1 MTLPPRAV
9 VVYRPTP
16 LDEQLAR
23 HGTKGAAEFFLA
35 SRGRSLA
42 DVDSRHQAV
51 RTALDAVGATIPPD
65 WRRGMVARADL
76 DRFLFE
82 PEDIVIVVGQDGL
95 VANVAKYL
103 DAQPVL
109 GVNPEPGVNPGA
121 LVPLAVNELGGLLP
135 SVAAGRAQLE
145 RRTMVLA
152 ATDDGQ
158 ELIALNEVYVG
169 HPSHQSARYQIIAPQ
184 NQGERQSSS
193 GVLIGTGTGS
203 TGWCRSV
210 WQERQSRLQL
220 PSPTDDSLIW
230 FVREAWPSPIT
241 GTTLTEGLLSPH
253 ESLVLVSEGDGLVV
267 FGDGIERDHLTLVWG
282 QQLTVRRSTTQLAL
296 VQPHGG

>member
-51 RTALDAVGATIPPD
+51 RTALDAVHGAIPAD

-103 DAQPVL
+103 AAQPVL
-109 GVNPEPGVNPGA
+109 GVNPEPGVNPGV
-121 LVPLAVNELGGLLP
+121 LVPLAVHELGALLP

-145 RRTMVLA
+145 RRTMVRA
-152 ATDDGQ
+152 AIDDGQ
-158 ELIALNEVYVG
+158 ELFALNEVYVG
-169 HPSHQSARYQIIAPQ
+169 HPSHQSARYQIIPPRRE
-184 NQGERQSSS
+184 GERQSSS

-210 WQERQSRLQL
+210 WEERRSRLHL
-220 PSPTDDSLIW
+220 PNPTDHSLIW
-230 FVREAWPSPIT
+230 FVREAWPSPAT
-241 GTTLTEGLLSPH
+241 GTSWTEGLLGPD
-253 ESLVLVSEGDGLVV
+253 EPLVLISEGDGLVV

-282 QQLTVRRSTTQLAL
+282 QQVTVRRSTTQLAL
-296 VQPHGG
+296 VQPDGA